1 MSRTCRIAV
10 TDFAI
15 FIVDD
20 NPDHRDLTVRALRE
34 CCDPARIGTAAD
46 GVEAMDYLFGRG
58 RYAGRDTR
66 KQPRLVILE
75 INLIRLHGLDV
86 LKTMR
91 SDAATHA
98 VPVIMLS
105 SSTDKQEL
113 DRCYLAGANSVVR
126 KSVDFE
132 EMRRKM
138 KQVYDFWITVNEAHR
153 NSRV

>member
-1 MSRTCRIAV
+1 V

-15 FIVDD
+15 FVIDD
-20 NPDHRDLTVRALRE
+20 NADHRELTVLALRE

-46 GVEAMDYLFGRG
+46 GVEALDYLFGRG
-58 RYAGRDTR
+58 SYAGRDTR
-66 KQPRLVILE
+66 KQPRLVLLD

-86 LKTMR
+86 LKAMR

-98 VPVIMLS
+98 VPVVMLS
-105 SSTDKQEL
+105 SSTNKREL
-113 DRCYLAGANSVVR
+113 DSCYLAGANSVVR
-126 KSVDFE
+126 KSVDFDE
-132 EMRRKM
+132 LRRKM